1 MVAAGC
7 FTYNINSI
15 YRSLLLFSGMEDSRS
30 ALQKLEDLGPQFS
43 AQVRKI
49 RKDLYQLT
57 LDHPG
62 QFDGWLRKFNEL
74 ISDISPVIRYK
85 VED

>member
-1 MVAAGC
+1 
-7 FTYNINSI
+7 
-15 YRSLLLFSGMEDSRS
+15 MENSRS
-30 ALQKLEDLGPQFS
+30 ALQKLEDLGSQFS

-62 QFDGWLRKFNEL
+62 QFDGWLRKFHGL
-74 ISDISPVIRYK
+74 ISEILSVIGCE
-85 VED
+85 VEDEDKLFLFSNSA